1 MLRLSLRLKVA
12 AVGVAG
18 VISLLGASA
27 AQAATVT
34 LGSPLT
40 NALPSRSIAISAT
53 VRQTALPGA
62 TLVAPFN
69 GQIRSWKVINA
80 SGGWTLQVLH
90 PSGGGFVSTA
100 STHGETLEPGI
111 VTFTARLPIRAGDSI
126 GLASDSASSSL
137 GNSDA
142 TPGAAIDL
150 YVPPLT
156 DNAAPR
162 SASTSRSRELGF
174 NATIVSNCIVPKV
187 KGKTLK
193 KANEQIAR
201 CRLQG
206 QGAEEERQAG
216 DQTEAACRHRS
227 PSGDSRLPDAR
238 ILSVRHGLGGG
249 ENYPPSCG
257 GSSPRPLPARH

>member
-1 MLRLSLRLKVA
+1 VLRFSSRLKVA

-18 VISLLGASA
+18 SVFLFGASD
-27 AQAATVT
+27 AQAATIT

-40 NALPSRSIAISAT
+40 NALPSKPIAISAT

-62 TLVAPFN
+62 ALVAPFD
-69 GQIRSWKVINA
+69 GQIRSWNVINA

-100 STHGETLEPGI
+100 STHGETLDPGI

-126 GLASDSASSSL
+126 GLASDSASSTL

-156 DNAAPR
+156 DNATPR
-162 SASTSRSRELGF
+162 SASTSRNRELGF
-174 NATIVSNCIVPKV
+174 NAAIVSNCIVPKV
-187 KGKTLK
+187 KGKTVRKATNKLRAAGCKRKVHK
-193 KANEQIAR
+193 KGGKRVTKQKPR
-201 CRLQG
+201 
-206 QGAEEERQAG
+206 AG
-216 DQTEAACRHRS
+216 TEVPAGT
-227 PSGDSRLPDAR
+227 PVNLT
-238 ILSVRHGLGGG
+238 LG
-249 ENYPPSCG
+249 S
-257 GSSPRPLPARH
+257 